1 MSELPS
7 IRETILTNK
16 TYILLFFVVIVIIGI
31 LVYISIKL
39 NLKYT
44 NCSTLSRAVN
54 TTVGSIK
61 NASVGDINAPLNQ
74 FFIKT
79 AHNCCCV
86 GNFKNDYVD
95 ACSLKNC
102 ASFGVRALDFQIYS
116 LNNSPIVSAS
126 SIESTQYKEI
136 YNYMTFYDTM
146 NYVRK
151 FFIDDGTNANCKD
164 PLFLIFRLYTTN
176 EPIYDMMAQVLNRI
190 YGYTSAMGNMIY
202 TLDSSNNDSLD
213 TTPLSELMNK
223 VIIIVDP
230 TYGNKSAF
238 PNSRLSD
245 FASMVTGVS
254 MNNQIYR
261 ESTLL
266 GVVAVNKTNGYSTDV
281 SNNLSILY
289 PDLQPNKNNYDFVT
303 SGIFNYLS
311 FIGMNFQY
319 NDQFLIQYNTK
330 FFNSCAFIKK
340 QKMIET
346 MCLNP
351 EFGATN
357 VCKNIIAKKISNDK
371 FLNP

>member
-1 MSELPS
+1 
-7 IRETILTNK
+7 
-16 TYILLFFVVIVIIGI
+16 
-31 LVYISIKL
+31 
-39 NLKYT
+39 
-44 NCSTLSRAVN
+44 
-54 TTVGSIK
+54 
-61 NASVGDINAPLNQ
+61 
-74 FFIKT
+74 
-79 AHNCCCV
+79 
-86 GNFKNDYVD
+86 
-95 ACSLKNC
+95 
-102 ASFGVRALDFQIYS
+102 
-116 LNNSPIVSAS
+116 
-126 SIESTQYKEI
+126 
-136 YNYMTFYDTM
+136 
-146 NYVRK
+146 
-151 FFIDDGTNANCKD
+151 
-164 PLFLIFRLYTTN
+164 
-176 EPIYDMMAQVLNRI
+176 
-190 YGYTSAMGNMIY
+190 MGNMIY

-230 TYGNKSAF
+230 THGNKTAF

-245 FASMVTGVS
+245 FASMITGVS

-266 GVVAVNKTNGYSTDV
+266 GVVAVNKTNGYATDV

-289 PDLQPNKNNYDFVT
+289 PDLQANKNNYDFVT